1 MSPISRR
8 PAKDKLLAIDTELY
22 YLADPVA
29 RIDELFGLG
38 FSLDEVQA
46 KIVKS
51 RARRIIV
58 CCTRQWGKT
67 TAVAAKA
74 ATEALARQ
82 GLILVVAPV
91 ERQAREC
98 FRKIRQSLKLALP
111 GEDWPEDNKTSL
123 ELPNGA
129 RIVAL
134 PAKGD
139 NIRGYTNP
147 RLIIM
152 DEAAF
157 IHDDDYKAIRP
168 MLSHGAR
175 LIVMSTPF
183 GKRGW
188 FYERW
193 IKEDDGWE
201 RYSVKA
207 ADCAHIPASF
217 LEEERIELGPAW
229 YSQEYELAFL
239 ESINSFFDMDAVRAS
254 LDDGLEPLFP
264 YRHGG
269 DPDYIDKGLAPLFA
283 ELV

>member
-1 MSPISRR
+1 M
-8 PAKDKLLAIDTELY
+8 ALL
-22 YLADPVA
+22 YLADPVLHINEVFNLGFNLDENQA
-29 RIDELFGLG
+29 RIVI
-38 FSLDEVQA
+38 SQA
-46 KIVKS
+46 K
-51 RARRIIV
+51 RLIV

-67 TAVAAKA
+67 TTVAAKA
-74 ATEALARQ
+74 AAEALADK

-98 FRKIRQSLKLALP
+98 FRKIRDCLKLALP
-111 GEDWPEDNKTSL
+111 DIDWPEDNKTSL

-147 RLIIM
+147 RLIII

-157 IHDDDYKAIRP
+157 VPDLDYKAIRP

-193 IKEDDGWE
+193 IKAPNNEDGWE
-201 RYSVKA
+201 RIHVAA
-207 ADCAHIPASF
+207 ADCPHIPLDF
-217 LEEERIELGPAW
+217 LEEERAELGPAW
-229 YSQEYELAFL
+229 YSQEYEIAFL
-239 ESINSFFDMDAVRAS
+239 DSIVSFFDMDAVRAS
-254 LDDGLEPLFP
+254 LEEGITPFDWLRADGTVSSYESDAVPMA
-264 YRHGG
+264 YGWERE
-269 DPDYIDKGLAPLFA
+269 A
-283 ELV
+283 

>member
-1 MSPISRR
+1 MN
-8 PAKDKLLAIDTELY
+8 DCFNLGFKL
-22 YLADPVA
+22 
-29 RIDELFGLG
+29 DELQTKIIV
-38 FSLDEVQA
+38 SEA
-46 KIVKS
+46 KRMV
-51 RARRIIV
+51 V

-67 TAVAAKA
+67 TTVAAKA
-74 ATEALARQ
+74 ATEALASP

-98 FRKIRQSLKLALP
+98 FRKIRESLRRAIP
-111 GEDWPEDNKTSL
+111 NERWPEDNKTSL

-147 RLIIM
+147 RLIII

-157 IHDDDYKAIRP
+157 VADDDYRAVRP

-188 FYERW
+188 FYEQWQRRNSN
-193 IKEDDGWE
+193 WE
-201 RYSVKA
+201 RYYVT
-207 ADCAHIPASF
+207 ADECSHISREF
-217 LEEERIELGPAW
+217 LEEERIALGPWW
-229 YSQEYELAFL
+229 YSQEYGCQFL
-239 ESINSFFDMDAVRAS
+239 DSVNSFFDMEAVRDS
-254 LDDGLEPLFP
+254 LEADIDPLFLIRQDGTISDIEDIP
-264 YRHGG
+264 
-269 DPDYIDKGLAPLFA
+269 PLFEVRA
-283 ELV
+283 